1 MLKLFLLRH
10 GKAQNPIQGQD
21 DYDRPLNKKGV
32 VQINQ
37 IGAYFNTTDFN
48 VEQIISSKAKRTFE
62 TAEIMNHYLKVQ
74 DIEYSKELYL
84 ANEHEILEHIKTHG
98 KAKEL
103 LYVGHN
109 FGISNIASLFTGSSL
124 SLTTGMLVEF
134 QFDVKDWNSIDFGK
148 GTSGLIKAPNIY
160 LP

>member
-21 DYDRPLNKKGV
+21 DYDRSLNRKGV

-37 IGAYFNTTDFN
+37 IGAYFNSTDFK

-74 DIEYSKELYL
+74 DVEYSKELYL
-84 ANEHEILEHIKTHG
+84 ADEHVILEHLQTHA
-98 KAKEL
+98 KANQV

-109 FGISNIASLFTGSSL
+109 FGISNIASLFAGSSF
-124 SLTTGMLVEF
+124 SLTTGMLIEF
-134 QFDVKDWNSIDFGK
+134 QFDVENWKAIDFGK
-148 GTSGLIKAPNIY
+148 GKLGLIKAPNVY